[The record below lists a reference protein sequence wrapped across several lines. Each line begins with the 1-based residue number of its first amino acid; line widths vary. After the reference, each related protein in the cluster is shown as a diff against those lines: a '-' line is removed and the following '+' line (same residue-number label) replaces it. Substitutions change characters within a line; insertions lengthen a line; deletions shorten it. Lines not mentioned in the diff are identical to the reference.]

1 MNSISDRAYSG
12 NMRRV
17 SPAHPC
23 PVCGKHDWCLASVD
37 GSAAICARVEGSKRC
52 GEAGW
57 LHRLTISP
65 PGRHDRRRITRI
77 RTRLPLPDLTA
88 LAERCRSSLVAER
101 LDSLAESLGLSEHSL
116 TALRV
121 GWSVDHRAWTFPMQ
135 DPSNGKVIGIRLR
148 SLDGSKFAV
157 TGGKEGLFI
166 PTTEADPSDPLLI
179 AEGATDTA
187 ALLDLGFANVV
198 GRPNCTGG
206 IKHLVALVGV
216 RRPTGVVI
224 VADGDESGRTGAA
237 NLASVLQVFSPEIRV
252 IEPPAGVN
260 DARSWK
266 RTGAS
271 HADVEAVI
279 AAAPA
284 RRLIVST
291 TIRGNR

>member
-1 MNSISDRAYSG
+1 
-12 NMRRV
+12 MRRV
-17 SPAHPC
+17 SSAHPC
-23 PVCGKHDWCLASVD
+23 PICEKPDWCLVATD
-37 GSAAICARVEGSKRC
+37 GSVAICARVEGSKRC
-52 GEAGW
+52 GDSGW

-65 PGRHDRRRITRI
+65 PGIHDRRRIMRI
-77 RTRLPLPDLTA
+77 RTHFPLPDLTA
-88 LAERCRSSLVAER
+88 FAERCRASLLAVR
-101 LDSLAESLGLSEHSL
+101 LDSFAESLGLSAQSL

-121 GWSVDHRAWTFPMQ
+121 GWSVTHRAWTFPMQ
-135 DPSNGKVIGIRLR
+135 DPSSGNVIGIRLR
-148 SLDGSKFAV
+148 SPDGLKFAV
-157 TGGKEGLFI
+157 TGGKEALFI
-166 PTTEADPSDPLLI
+166 PTAEPCPGDLLLI

-224 VADGDESGRTGAA
+224 VADGDEAGRRGAA
-237 NLASVLQVFSPEIRV
+237 NLASVLRVFTPELRV